1 MRKVV
6 RSTAEQARP
15 APDPE
20 FSRPFA
26 VDKLGLQPAA
36 VEIAAKPAER
46 AALAAR
52 FDLSS
57 LDSLTADLGLR
68 RAGSGLVRVE
78 GRLLAQGAQVCVV
91 SLEPVP
97 FALDLPV
104 SLTFASTPQLDG
116 GGEIL
121 VEVEGDDP
129 PEPIEQ
135 GAIDLGEAMAQ
146 TLSVALDPFPR
157 LAEAVLTRSEFGPGA
172 AVGGT
177 DGRTVGGTIGGQAE
191 QGQERQTAVS
201 PFAALEGLRGRRGDE
216 RDDGGTV

>member
-1 MRKVV
+1 MRRVV
-6 RSTAEQARP
+6 RRPAEQARP

-26 VDKLGLQPAA
+26 VDKLGLPPAV
-36 VEIAAKPAER
+36 VEIEAKPVER
-46 AALAAR
+46 AALADR
-52 FDLSS
+52 FDLGS
-57 LDSLTADLGLR
+57 LDRLTADLSLS

-78 GRLLAQGAQVCVV
+78 GRLVADGAQVCVV

-104 SLTFASTPQLDG
+104 SLTFASAPQLDE

-157 LAEAVLTRSEFGPGA
+157 SAEAALIRSEFGPGTA
-172 AVGGT
+172 APEDGGEEA
-177 DGRTVGGTIGGQAE
+177 DGGQE
-191 QGQERQTAVS
+191 QRAAAS
-201 PFAALEGLRGRRGDE
+201 PFAVLERLQQR
-216 RDDGGTV
+216 RDDEGAV

>member
-1 MRKVV
+1 MRRVV
-6 RSTAEQARP
+6 RRPAEQARP

-36 VEIAAKPAER
+36 VEIEAKPVER
-46 AALAAR
+46 AALAR
-52 FDLSS
+52 
-57 LDSLTADLGLR
+57 LTADLRLS

-78 GRLLAQGAQVCVV
+78 GRLLAEGAQVCVV
-91 SLEPVP
+91 SLESVP

-104 SLTFASTPQLDG
+104 SLTFASAPELDE

-157 LAEAVLTRSEFGPGA
+157 SAAAVLIRSEFGPGTA
-172 AVGGT
+172 APKEGGEEA
-177 DGRTVGGTIGGQAE
+177 DD
-191 QGQERQTAVS
+191 GQEQRTAAS
-201 PFAALEGLRGRRGDE
+201 PFAVLERLQQR
-216 RDDGGTV
+216 RDDEGAV